1 MRIDQGEG
9 TKLSPPRA
17 VHCIENHDEAFVL
30 WREEGFRHRV
40 LVHVDAHHD
49 MWWTSDSTSVTIAN
63 FICPALR
70 EHIVGELYWVV
81 PDATWKTKAG
91 RAAVCAHVRMI
102 QRGYPEKAAPLQ
114 IEDARIRT
122 TVLGCPFVI
131 CSLDSLP
138 ELPDR
143 VLLDIDTDYLVV
155 PTVSYGGRDHFGELP
170 WLWPQELH
178 ERLQAR
184 HVKAEFVTVAYS
196 VEGGHTPLRWK
207 YLGDEI
213 AKRLRAVES
222 PRDLLRPYELMRE
235 ATLAAHNGDNAR
247 SARLLRGIED
257 AIGSAPYF
265 HLAWLA
271 VVDGNVDAARAWYQ
285 RALALDPSYR
295 IVHQPDVSA
304 MRDSASGRAIE
315 CTARNTLLLDP
326 ANASARV
333 ALGWTA
339 MCRREWAD
347 AENHARTALEHEPQL
362 IDAHRLLGQ
371 ALEERGRIRDAIGA
385 FERSLTLALSGHRPL
400 NGIVTSRP
408 GSQRL
413 LDSDH
418 ARTHAHLARLY
429 ARSGDHPRA
438 IVSFRIA
445 IAGGIDG
452 AAIRFRLAALYLR
465 WRRWK
470 EARGQVAAGFK
481 TMMRWRHAGELS
493 A

>member
-1 MRIDQGEG
+1 VRVNQGVAE
-9 TKLSPPRA
+9 LSPPRA
-17 VHCIENHDEAFVL
+17 VHCIDNHDEAYSL
-30 WREEGFRHRV
+30 WREQGFRHRV

-49 MWWTSDSTSVTIAN
+49 MWWTSDSTSLTIAN
-63 FICPALR
+63 FICLALR
-70 EHIVGELYWVV
+70 EHIVRELYWVV
-81 PDATWKTKAG
+81 PDATWKTKGG
-91 RAAVCAHVRMI
+91 RAAVRAHVRMI
-102 QRGYPEKAAPLQ
+102 QRGYPEKTAPLQ

-122 TVLGCPFVI
+122 KVLGCPLVI

-143 VLLDIDTDYLVV
+143 VLLDIDTDYLVI
-155 PTVSYGGRDHFGELP
+155 PTVSYGGRDHRGEIP

-184 HVKAEFVTVAYS
+184 HIKAEFVTVAYS

-213 AKRLRAVES
+213 AKRLRGFES
-222 PRDLLRPYELMRE
+222 ARDLLRPYEVMRE
-235 ATLAAHNGDNAR
+235 AMLAAHNGDNAR
-247 SARLLRGIED
+247 GALLLRGIDD

-265 HLAWLA
+265 QLAWLA
-271 VVDGNVDAARAWYQ
+271 VADGNVEAARVWYQ

-295 IVHQPDVSA
+295 IVYQPDVSA
-304 MRDSASGRAIE
+304 MRDSASRRAIE
-315 CTARNTLLLDP
+315 CTARDTLLLDP

-339 MCRREWAD
+339 MGRREWED
-347 AENHARTALEHEPQL
+347 AEHHARAALEHEPQL
-362 IDAHRLLGQ
+362 IDAHRLLAE
-371 ALEERGRIRDAIGA
+371 ALEERGRIGDAIEA

-408 GSQRL
+408 GPQRL

-418 ARTHAHLARLY
+418 ARTHAHLAHLY
-429 ARSGDHPRA
+429 ARSGDHRRA
-438 IVSFRIA
+438 IVAFRMA
-445 IAGGIDG
+445 IAGGVDRT
-452 AAIRFRLAALYLR
+452 AIRFRLAALYLR

-470 EARGQVAAGFK
+470 EARRQVAAAFK
-481 TMMRWRHAGELS
+481 MMMRWRQAGELS